1 MEITNQQPPLGQHS
15 LKSTAAAHRGEV
27 FPAQPPR
34 HARSNPRKM
43 PFQTLVR
50 IDGFVERRTC
60 TRAMEKIWGNMA
72 AIILLTVKIICQWIG
87 LREKLQENRIFH
99 GKINGFRLRFSHH
112 PILWLKGKHYRI
124 YLQKSVSVYS
134 DI

>member
-1 MEITNQQPPLGQHS
+1 MEIMNQQPPLGQHS
-15 LKSTAAAHRGEV
+15 SKSTAAAHRGEV

-60 TRAMEKIWGNMA
+60 TRAMEKIMGEYGCDHPLDCENYMSMDWFKGKNTGEPH
-72 AIILLTVKIICQWIG
+72 ISW
-87 LREKLQENRIFH
+87 ENRWFPLKILPSSNSLAQ
-99 GKINGFRLRFSHH
+99 GKTL
-112 PILWLKGKHYRI
+112 
-124 YLQKSVSVYS
+124 
-134 DI
+134 